1 MARRPAYRT
10 DSPYK
15 PIENYGV
22 IGDLH
27 TVALVG
33 MDGSIDFMCFPEFDS
48 PTIFAALLDHKKGGS
63 FKLAPVMDSTRLK
76 QLYLPESNI
85 LLSRFLSSDGV
96 AEISDF
102 MPITDLGHAHTIVR
116 RAKTIRGDIRYRMS
130 CAPRFDYGRATHRV
144 QKKKNE
150 VIFISE
156 GPDKSVL
163 RLRSDVPVKVAEGDV
178 VAEFTLRSGECAA
191 FILEDARDRGESP
204 SAGADY
210 VSDSFKQTM
219 NFWQNWIH
227 KSQYRG
233 RWREMVNRSALT
245 LKLLT
250 SEQHGSIVAAPTFG
264 LPEEIGGVRNWDYRY
279 TWIRDASFT
288 LYALMRLGYQ
298 GEATAFGRWIEE
310 RCCQLKPGA
319 PLQLMYGIDGR
330 QDLEETILRHFEGY
344 KKSRPVRI
352 GNAAYK
358 QLQLDI
364 YGELM
369 DSVYIYNKSA
379 ELIHYD
385 FWRYL
390 TQLID
395 WVCDNWQRPDEG
407 IWEVRGGAQEF
418 LYSRVMCW
426 VAVDRGLRLAQKRSF
441 PAPWAK
447 WTSVRDEIYRDVYE
461 NFWDPEL
468 QCFVQFKGSKA
479 VDASALLMPLVKFI
493 GPNDPRWRST
503 LRVINEQLVED
514 SLVYRYNVLKGAAE
528 GVSGREGTFSMCS
541 FWNVECLAR
550 AGDLKQ
556 ARLYFEKALSYANH
570 LGLYSEEL
578 GLNGEQLGNFPQ
590 AFTHLGLISAA
601 YYLNR
606 RLDEDGATEIA

>member
-1 MARRPAYRT
+1 MPRRSLHSLKPT
-10 DSPYK
+10 YK

-63 FKLAPVMDSTRLK
+63 FKVAPVMGDAHLK
-76 QLYLPESNI
+76 QLYLPGSNI
-85 LLSRFLSSDGV
+85 LLSRFLSPDGV

-102 MPITDLGHAHTIVR
+102 MPITGLGHAHTIVR
-116 RAKTIRGDIRYRMS
+116 RAKSIRGDIRFRMS
-130 CAPRFDYGRATHRV
+130 CAPRFDYGRVSHRI
-144 QKKKNE
+144 QKKKYE
-150 VIFISE
+150 VIFISQ
-156 GPDKSVL
+156 GPDKTAV
-163 RLRSDVPVKVAEGDV
+163 RLRSEVPVRAENGDAI
-178 VAEFTLRSGECAA
+178 AEFTLRSGESAA

-210 VSDSFKQTM
+210 VSDSFKETM
-219 NFWQNWIH
+219 NFWQGWVQ
-227 KSQYRG
+227 KSQYHG

-250 SEQHGSIVAAPTFG
+250 SAQYGSIVAAPTFG
-264 LPEEIGGVRNWDYRY
+264 LPEEVGGVRNWDYRY

-288 LYALMRLGYQ
+288 LYALMRLGYK
-298 GEATAFGRWIEE
+298 EESTAFMRWIEE
-310 RCCQLKPGA
+310 RCRQLKPGV

-330 QDLEETILRHFEGY
+330 QNLEETELRHFEGY
-344 KKSRPVRI
+344 RKSRPVRI
-352 GNAAYK
+352 GNAAYN

-369 DSVYIYNKSA
+369 DSVYIYNKSG
-379 ELIHYD
+379 ELISFD
-385 FWRYL
+385 FWQRL

-395 WVCDNWQRPDEG
+395 WVCDNWQKSDEG
-407 IWEVRGGAQEF
+407 IWEVRGGAHEF

-426 VAVDRGLRLAQKRSF
+426 VALDRGLRLAQKRSF
-441 PAPWAK
+441 PAPWQK
-447 WTSVRDEIYRDVYE
+447 WTAVRDEIYRDIYE
-461 NFWDPEL
+461 HFWDPEL
-468 QCFVQFKGSKA
+468 KCFVQFKGSKA
-479 VDASALLMPLVKFI
+479 VDAAALLMPLVKFI

-503 LRVINEQLVED
+503 LKVINEQLVED
-514 SLVYRYNVLKGAAE
+514 SLVFRYNVMKGAAE
-528 GVSGREGTFSMCS
+528 GVPGREGTFSMCS

-556 ARLYFEKALSYANH
+556 ARLYFEKALGYANH

-606 RLDEDGATEIA
+606 KLDECG